1 MHIFLSVKFPWF
13 LLPNHLT
20 TKDLSDYFFL
30 MKKFL
35 LSLVILLRTFFLFSV
50 TSAQFTSTTCDGQSH
65 CAAPTPGINYR
76 NTIVYIGEQ
85 GDEFDLWFQANFD
98 KQRTLLQ
105 EIFVADSK
113 SFPEEELLA
122 KINMNLKE
130 IQSTNILIINTSN
143 FDILFQLLGKINS
156 TTPLNLQDKTIY
168 LVTNSNK
175 YFIKR
180 ILAKQI
186 KSIEIEKLY
195 TVPKD
200 KLLNFL
206 SSLSLD
212 KIDNEEEKYITPFSL
227 SFQETSKFLII
238 SYIIDHL
245 IYNGFPIDLIG
256 LFLLLTLGALVVSI
270 LRQVVGFSVFGIYT
284 PLLFAISLYTIGIP
298 LSCILLTIGLIA
310 KLLVRAF
317 TKKIYLLHNAKT
329 SLLVMIYFF
338 LLLVIFGLNMIFSRN
353 LFDVIIFSK
362 SLIILPIIFMIIISD
377 KVFND
382 NFKFTKIHQRIAL
395 LEFAIVSFA
404 VYWLFYRT
412 GLKHLLLAFP
422 ELLLLIFLLNIAV
435 GRFTGLQLLE
445 YFRFM
450 PLIKNSSEAEEEE
463 E

>member
-1 MHIFLSVKFPWF
+1 
-13 LLPNHLT
+13 
-20 TKDLSDYFFL
+20 

-35 LSLVILLRTFFLFSV
+35 FFLFVLCSIWFFWS
-50 TSAQFTSTTCDGQSH
+50 TSAQFTSTSCEWAAH
-65 CAAPTPGINYR
+65 CSAPTRGIHYTQ
-76 NTIVYIGEQ
+76 TIIYIGEQ
-85 GDEFDLWFQANFD
+85 WDEFDLWFQANFD
-98 KQRTLLQ
+98 KQQILLQ
-105 EIFVADSK
+105 EIFIVDNK
-113 SFPEEELLA
+113 TFPEEELFT
-122 KINMNLKE
+122 KINANLEE
-130 IQSTNILIINTSN
+130 IQSADTLIINTSN
-143 FDILFQLLGKINS
+143 FDILFQLLGKITA
-156 TTPLNLQDKTIY
+156 TTPLDLQNKTIY
-168 LVTNSNK
+168 LITDSNK

-195 TVPKD
+195 TIPND

-206 SSLSLD
+206 SSLSLH
-212 KIDNEEEKYITPFSL
+212 KINNEEEYITPFSL

-238 SYIIDHL
+238 SYFLDHL

-256 LFLLLTLGALVVSI
+256 LFLLLTLGALVISI

-284 PLLFAISLYTIGIP
+284 PLLFAISLYTIGIS
-298 LSCILLTIGLIA
+298 LSLILLTIGLLA
-310 KLLVRAF
+310 KLLIKLF

-338 LLLVIFGLNMIFSRN
+338 LLLVIFGLNMIFSRQ
-353 LFDVIIFSK
+353 LFDVMIFSK
-362 SLIILPIIFMIIISD
+362 SLIILPILFMIIISD
-377 KVFND
+377 KIFND
-382 NFKFTKIHQRIAL
+382 NFKFFKIHQWIAL

-404 VYWLFYRT
+404 VYGLFYRT

-450 PLIKNSSEAEEEE
+450 PLIKNSSETEEEE